1 MMTPDQAIPAASLPV
16 HERAVPTSSWITP
29 IARRSAKWAE
39 AYSAAAMYSHL
50 SALSDAE
57 LARRGLSRATLAH
70 DVSVSYDTATLSADP
85 SRRGD

>member
-16 HERAVPTSSWITP
+16 HERAVPTHAHCP
-29 IARRSAKWAE
+29 AHAKWAE